1 MKFTIVML
9 IDFVGHPKL
18 GDDYINNRR
27 YSELLKFATS
37 SKLDRD
43 NIIFVS
49 NTKGDML
56 SWPNA
61 FSETLDIL
69 KTAGFDILYTQS
81 DESINDIVDKIKD
94 IKGWDMKQYTTQA
107 IIGGCNLGGC
117 VINAKPMS
125 AVFWQRKGYKTTIH
139 LPLCAEYEQSG
150 VNAVEKVYRSI
161 EQLFHFTKEHNAFGI
176 EYCND
181 FDRLMMTFND

>member
-1 MKFTIVML
+1 VKFTIVML
-9 IDFVGHPKL
+9 IDFIGHPKL
-18 GDDYINNRR
+18 GDHYTNNRR

-56 SWPNA
+56 S
-61 FSETLDIL
+61 ETLDML

-94 IKGWDMKQYTTQA
+94 IKGWDIKQYTTQA

-117 VINAKPMS
+117 VINAKPTS
-125 AVFWQRKGYKTTIH
+125 AVFWQQKGFKTTIH
-139 LPLCAEYEQSG
+139 IPLCAEYEQPG
-150 VNAVEKVYRSI
+150 TNAVEKVYRSI
-161 EQLFHFTKEHNAFGI
+161 EQLNHFTKEYKAFDI

-181 FDRLMMTFND
+181 FHRLRMTFK

>member
-9 IDFVGHPKL
+9 IDFIGHPKL
-18 GDDYINNRR
+18 GDHYTNNRR

-56 SWPNA
+56 S
-61 FSETLDIL
+61 ETLDML

-94 IKGWDMKQYTTQA
+94 IKGWDIKQYTTQA

-117 VINAKPMS
+117 VINAKPTS
-125 AVFWQRKGYKTTIH
+125 AVFWHQKGFKTTIH
-139 LPLCAEYEQSG
+139 LPLCAEYEQPG
-150 VNAVEKVYRSI
+150 TNAVEKVYRSI
-161 EQLFHFTKEHNAFGI
+161 EQLNHFTKEYKAFGI

-181 FDRLMMTFND
+181 FHRLMLAYND

>member
-9 IDFVGHPKL
+9 IDFIGHPKL
-18 GDDYINNRR
+18 GDDYTNNRR

-49 NTKGDML
+49 NTRGDIL
-56 SWPNA
+56 
-61 FSETLDIL
+61 SETLDML

-81 DESINDIVDKIKD
+81 DESINNIVDKIKD
-94 IKGWDMKQYTTQA
+94 IKGWDIKQYTTQV

-117 VINAKPMS
+117 VINAKPIS
-125 AVFWQRKGYKTTIH
+125 AVFWQKKGFKTTIH
-139 LPLCAEYEQSG
+139 LPLCAEYEQPG
-150 VNAVEKVYRSI
+150 TNAVEKVYRSI
-161 EQLFHFTKEHNAFGI
+161 EQLNHFTKEYKAFDI

-181 FDRLMMTFND
+181 FHRLRMTYK

>member
-9 IDFVGHPKL
+9 IDFIGHPKL
-18 GDDYINNRR
+18 GDHYTNNRR

-49 NTKGDML
+49 NTRGDML
-56 SWPNA
+56 S
-61 FSETLDIL
+61 ETLNML

-81 DESINDIVDKIKD
+81 DESINNIVDKIKD
-94 IKGWDMKQYTTQA
+94 IKGWDIKQYTTQV

-117 VINAKPMS
+117 VINAKPIS
-125 AVFWQRKGYKTTIH
+125 AVFWQKKGFKTTIH
-139 LPLCAEYEQSG
+139 LPLCAEYEQPG
-150 VNAVEKVYRSI
+150 TNAVEKVYRSI
-161 EQLFHFTKEHNAFGI
+161 EQLNHFTKEYKAFDI

-181 FDRLMMTFND
+181 FHRLRMTYK